1 MEQNVELYDG
11 TMVDQKTFRLLFVR
25 LNRRLLEMQEK
36 VEEFSRRKPTREEVE
51 QLKEALEEFGILK
64 EALLPEHL
72 HDERTISIIC
82 SIVANGHG
90 HDMPSTMNYYH
101 KLKDEEARRAEQVK
115 EDIENAKFRLELERQ
130 QALNA
135 KAAKEIRRM
144 NAQRAQYAAQAAQ
157 SEREAAD
164 SFNPF
169 LSAAF
174 LPDQD

>member
-11 TMVDQKTFRLLFVR
+11 TMVDQKTFRLLFIR
-25 LNRRLLEMQEK
+25 MSRRLLEMQKK
-36 VEEFSRRKPTREEVE
+36 VEEYSRRKPTQEEVE

-101 KLKDEEARRAEQVK
+101 KLMKEEAQRAKQMK
-115 EDIENAKFRLELERQ
+115 EEIEDAKFRIELERQ
-130 QALNA
+130 QALNT

-144 NAQRAQYAAQAAQ
+144 NAQQAQYAAQAAQ

-169 LSAAF
+169 LAASF
-174 LPDQD
+174 FPDQD